1 MLYAFQGR
9 RRPALS
15 AGFTF
20 IELVVA
26 VMILGI
32 LMGIAI
38 PSYFY
43 FRGWAAENA
52 TKTTLRLLKNSLE
65 VYNVRQNRYP
75 AKLEEMV
82 GQQNILEKMPR
93 DGWGKEYYY
102 KPTPGGKH
110 QYELYSYGSNGPE
123 LGTPEERISVWEV

>member
-1 MLYAFQGR
+1 MTYAHQER
-9 RRPALS
+9 RAPLQS
-15 AGFTF
+15 GFTF

-32 LMGIAI
+32 LMGIAV

-43 FRGWAAENA
+43 FRGWAAENS

-65 VYNVRQNRYP
+65 VFNVRHNKYP
-75 AKLEEMV
+75 AKIEEMV
-82 GQQNILEKMPR
+82 GPQNILERPPK
-93 DGWGKEYYY
+93 DGWGHDFYY
-102 KPTPGGKH
+102 KPTPGGKNA
-110 QYELYSYGSNGPE
+110 YELYSFGPNGPE